1 MITIVDYGSG
11 NIEAFVNIYKRLNIP
26 CEVATKPEQILKAK
40 KIQKKAAKKGFDWRE
55 SIDVIEKV
63 EEELTFESLL
73 KTFILPCCSTTN
85 ILFEPS
91 PA

>member
-40 KIQKKAAKKGFDWRE
+40 KI
-55 SIDVIEKV
+55 
-63 EEELTFESLL
+63 
-73 KTFILPCCSTTN
+73 ILPGVGSFDASTN
-85 ILFEPS
+85 SLHQAPKFNG
-91 PA
+91 